1 MKQCWFVTGTDTNVG
16 KTICTILLLIL
27 AKNSGYHAVG
37 YKPVASGSNK
47 NNGKNS
53 DALLL
58 QRFSTIKLTYSE
70 VNPFFFPESISPH
83 LASKKYSI
91 PICTDKLSLGLHN
104 LKKKSNYVLVEG
116 AGGWHTPLSEKI
128 TFSNWV
134 IKEKLSV
141 ILVIGIKLGCIN
153 HAILTQQAILD
164 AGVTFLGW
172 IVNYLSPINKYD
184 FEYIIILKKYLKS
197 QFLGYVKHFKNIDK
211 FYNSNITIILP
222 NAKNE
227 LTKNAK

>member
-1 MKQCWFVTGTDTNVG
+1 MKHCWFVTGTDTNVG
-16 KTICTILLLIL
+16 KTICTVLLLIL
-27 AKNSGYHAVG
+27 AKNSGYHAIG

-47 NNGKNS
+47 KNGKNN
-53 DALLL
+53 DAILL

-70 VNPFFFPESISPH
+70 INPFFFPESISPH
-83 LASKKYSI
+83 FASKKYSI
-91 PICTDKLSLGLHN
+91 PICIKKLSLGLHN
-104 LKKKSNYVLVEG
+104 LKEKSNYVLVEG

-128 TFSNWV
+128 TFSHWV

-164 AGVTFLGW
+164 SGVTFLGW

-184 FEYIIILKKYLKS
+184 FEYIIILKKHLKS
-197 QFLGYVKHFKNIDK
+197 QFLGYVKYFKNLDK
-211 FYNSNITIILP
+211 LYTSDITIILP
-222 NAKNE
+222 N
-227 LTKNAK
+227 TKK